1 MKITVLFGG
10 TNLDPRFNRLVA
22 AHLVNLHILRN
33 HLLKSSAKLASL
45 RERCLSYH
53 FYLNGSVFILLMV
66 EVDPKSIF
74 KGVVSLFCDHGID
87 KTRVFAFEHI

>member
-1 MKITVLFGG
+1 MKVTVLFGG

-33 HLLKSSAKLASL
+33 NLLKSSAKLASL
-45 RERCLSYH
+45 REWHLGYH

-74 KGVVSLFCDHGID
+74 EGVVGLFCDHGID
-87 KTRVFAFEHI
+87 